1 MEQEIWKTIDKYPG
15 YEVSNLGRIKSYKMS
30 EEGRILQGK
39 NSKGYV
45 GIDFRVEGKT
55 VQDLVHRVV
64 LSVFSPIE
72 GMDSL
77 TVNHKN
83 GITTDNRLENLE
95 WMTQSENTRHARRE
109 LKSGLAI
116 RSVRIITL
124 SGEEYIFESVTE
136 AAEFAGV
143 AKGTISRWARG
154 TRSYEGKMKLV
165 EYL

>member
-95 WMTQSENTRHARRE
+95 WMT
-109 LKSGLAI
+109 
-116 RSVRIITL
+116 
-124 SGEEYIFESVTE
+124 
-136 AAEFAGV
+136 
-143 AKGTISRWARG
+143 
-154 TRSYEGKMKLV
+154 
-165 EYL
+165 